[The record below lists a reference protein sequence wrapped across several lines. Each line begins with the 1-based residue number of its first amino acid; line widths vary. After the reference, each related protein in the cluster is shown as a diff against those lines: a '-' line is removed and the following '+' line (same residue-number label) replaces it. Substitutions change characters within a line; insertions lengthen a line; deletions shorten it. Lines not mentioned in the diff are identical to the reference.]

1 MGTRPGTARV
11 KGMTDAAS
19 NAQHKYCAILF
30 LVAISSNIFCIST
43 NSFLFPRS
51 VDGTNDKSCLG
62 GDVYRFSLH
71 YGSLIG
77 GGWRTFL
84 VCSRAF
90 KEPLFYS
97 APKRPPLGPPPC
109 RHYAKQAFKHCT
121 VSRHEIATMTQ
132 SLVCKNSKSLSK

>member
-1 MGTRPGTARV
+1 MIRISTIRDHMMPAIGRRGHGRV

-30 LVAISSNIFCIST
+30 LVAISSDIFCIST

-71 YGSLIG
+71 CGSLIG

-84 VCSRAF
+84 VCSRAV
-90 KEPLFYS
+90 KEPLFYN
-97 APKRPPLGPPPC
+97 AP
-109 RHYAKQAFKHCT
+109 
-121 VSRHEIATMTQ
+121 
-132 SLVCKNSKSLSK
+132 NSKASLNKVYLMSS

>member
-1 MGTRPGTARV
+1 
-11 KGMTDAAS
+11 MTDAAS
-19 NAQHKYCAILF
+19 NARHKYCAILF

-71 YGSLIG
+71 CGSFSG

-84 VCSRAF
+84 VCSRAA
-90 KEPLFYS
+90 KEPSFTV
-97 APKRPPLGPPPC
+97 PREGP
-109 RHYAKQAFKHCT
+109 HNKIIQ
-121 VSRHEIATMTQ
+121 MG
-132 SLVCKNSKSLSK
+132 SLVSKNS

>member
-1 MGTRPGTARV
+1 MIRISTIRDHMMAAIGRRGLGRV

-71 YGSLIG
+71 CGGMIG
-77 GGWRTFL
+77 GGWSTFL

-97 APKRPPLGPPPC
+97 APRRPRLGPPPC
-109 RHYAKQAFKHCT
+109 RHYAKWAFKHC
-121 VSRHEIATMTQ
+121 
-132 SLVCKNSKSLSK
+132 K